1 MAEPGVVSQRELD
14 KPSMNFPTSTSDR
27 YKVWIAQGFGVGRLR
42 YAPGTWGSLLGVA
55 WTLLLL
61 CSQSLWIYTIV
72 TVLGLFLSV
81 QICGAAEKILN
92 TSDPSSVVLDEI
104 SAFPICLMPLALWNL
119 AHGFGFSGVFG
130 WIGAWLEPIGI
141 KVAFTPLGIFVALT
155 FIGLPFVVRTVQPV
169 LEDLEPEFEE
179 AAASLGATRAQAFR
193 RVVLPALWPSLLTG
207 FALAFARAVGE
218 YGSVVFISG
227 NMPFRTEIAPVL
239 IVQKLEEFAYAE
251 ATAIA
256 TVLLAGSILTL
267 GLISWLEGRNRR
279 YAP

>member
-1 MAEPGVVSQRELD
+1 
-14 KPSMNFPTSTSDR
+14 MNFPTSTSDR

-130 WIGAWLEPIGI
+130 WIGAWHGWLFP
-141 KVAFTPLGIFVALT
+141 
-155 FIGLPFVVRTVQPV
+155 
-169 LEDLEPEFEE
+169 
-179 AAASLGATRAQAFR
+179 AA
-193 RVVLPALWPSLLTG
+193 
-207 FALAFARAVGE
+207 FAL
-218 YGSVVFISG
+218 
-227 NMPFRTEIAPVL
+227 FRLFDIWKPAPIRQSQMLAGGWGVTIDDAL
-239 IVQKLEEFAYAE
+239 AALAAGL
-251 ATAIA
+251 
-256 TVLLAGSILTL
+256 VLLLFSATSRT
-267 GLISWLEGRNRR
+267 
-279 YAP
+279 